1 MAKIDKKY
9 ITIGFDASREP
20 LDELFWC
27 EATSEGDWT
36 NITTCDRLRSRR
48 EIVER
53 IGELNSAIVA
63 VDFPLSFPKGFI
75 EYLGEKKIAT
85 THAELSKRIRA
96 DLKKNTD
103 DGVRAWIEYIGSY
116 RESNTEPF
124 EGTVARFAH
133 PGAKPEI
140 RKRPEPPAH
149 EKRTLIERFRRI
161 DRILRRPFPDA
172 VASTLGVQYN
182 RLTRRYEFV
191 SANARG
197 RSALIGISLL
207 EQVREAKPDVA
218 IWPFESPKSV
228 TIVEAFPKMFDR
240 QFKNDDELKK
250 FFDHEEDNAL
260 YVSREVREQVYAH
273 SKAKETLFTLLGI
286 LAAEKREN
294 KMMRPLRDYREAFYA
309 NDEVRLEGWAYGI
322 GFKEL
327 QAKPVSAAKIEASE
341 VPSEQTSEE
350 APVDP
355 VSGATVETEVIA
367 EASVTA

>member
-9 ITIGFDASREP
+9 VTIGFDASREP

-27 EATSEGDWT
+27 EASTEGDWT
-36 NITTCDRLRSRR
+36 LITSCNRLRSRR

-53 IGELNSAIVA
+53 IGELNSSIIA
-63 VDFPLSFPKGFI
+63 VDFPLSFPMGFI
-75 EYLGEKKIAT
+75 QYLAEKKIAT
-85 THAELSKRIRA
+85 THAELSKKLRA

-103 DGVRAWIEYIGSY
+103 DGVRAWIEYIGNY

-207 EQVREAKPDVA
+207 EQVREAKPEVA
-218 IWPFESPKSV
+218 IWPFELPKSV

-240 QFKNDDELKK
+240 QFKNDDDLKK

-273 SKAKETLFTLLGI
+273 PKAKETLFTLLGI

-309 NDEVRLEGWAYGI
+309 NEEVKLEGWAYGI

-327 QAKPVSAAKIEASE
+327 QPKETPAPKEE
-341 VPSEQTSEE
+341 V
-350 APVDP
+350 PVDP

-367 EASVTA
+367 EASAAA